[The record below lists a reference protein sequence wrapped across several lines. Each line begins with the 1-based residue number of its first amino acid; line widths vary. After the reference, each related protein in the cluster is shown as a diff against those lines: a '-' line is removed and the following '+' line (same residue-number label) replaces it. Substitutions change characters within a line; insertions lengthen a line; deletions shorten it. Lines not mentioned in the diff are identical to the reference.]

1 MTYGRFGIRS
11 IRAIIALEIDRDA
24 GGWAM
29 PQGTVTLEH
38 LIEATT
44 AFVDPWAIHD
54 LAPTG
59 LQVRGAP
66 EGVRVDV
73 NRVALAV
80 STTAAVIDSA
90 AEWGAQLLV
99 AHHGMFWGTT
109 RPTYDAAT
117 DPARPW
123 DLRRL
128 ERLLSHGLSLAAYHL
143 PLDAH
148 AEIGNNAELARR
160 LGLTVVASDLGG
172 WPGTTAPLG
181 LRATTAEPL
190 NADELGRR
198 VARAFDAD
206 PIVIPGKPGGI
217 RTIGIMSGGATREI
231 HEIIDLGLDA
241 YLSGEGEVWSYDL
254 ALEAGVT
261 IVVMGHHRSERYGV
275 QALGGWLGRRF
286 GLETRFFDEPNPF

>member
-1 MTYGRFGIRS
+1 
-11 IRAIIALEIDRDA
+11 
-24 GGWAM
+24 M
-29 PQGTVTLEH
+29 PLGTVTLEH

-59 LQVRGAP
+59 LQVRGVP

-80 STTAAVIDSA
+80 STTAAVIDAA

-109 RPTYDAAT
+109 GPTYDAAA

-123 DLRRL
+123 DLRRV
-128 ERLLSHGLSLAAYHL
+128 ERLRSHGLSLAAWHL

-148 AEIGNNAELARR
+148 AEIGNNAELARL
-160 LGLTVVASDLGG
+160 LGLTVVASDLGA

-181 LRATTAEPL
+181 LRATAAGPL
-190 NADELGRR
+190 TADELRTR
-198 VARAFDAD
+198 VVRAFGCE
-206 PIVIPGKPGGI
+206 PIVIAGKPDEI
-217 RTIGIMSGGATREI
+217 RRIGIMSGGATREI
-231 HEIIDLGLDA
+231 YEIIDLGLDA